1 MCCTCGTAESDL
13 DSCGRSSA
21 YKVSPTTGKGAGLTD
36 VDGLCGRS
44 CSGVETVDSV
54 GVYEFD
60 TESESVVA
68 THLLA
73 EGIGGEP
80 YASHDGSKSPNV
92 QGKNSTA
99 VLFGIF
105 SPRQIYSE
113 YIVLL
118 GKNGGSTVR
127 VLEVG
132 YRSVVRCCYFLS
144 VFLTYHLGSFIPHVI
159 CKLVRHYFPNRST
172 ERPASQA
179 CHPLWSLISS
189 WTSREIAI
197 DTIILALP
205 AISPLLKYSARL
217 TWHSLQVRHSN
228 RSSILPPRAV
238 ARALTTSL
246 AKGTSHTIAIVD
258 FDNFN
263 VRHVTLTEADFENTA
278 PHGRY
283 RGVEWAVGTPYGEYP
298 FASVLR

>member
-1 MCCTCGTAESDL
+1 MSTDCAAEAVLALRPSTAWGCT
-13 DSCGRSSA
+13 
-21 YKVSPTTGKGAGLTD
+21 
-36 VDGLCGRS
+36 
-44 CSGVETVDSV
+44 
-54 GVYEFD
+54 
-60 TESESVVA
+60 
-68 THLLA
+68 
-73 EGIGGEP
+73 
-80 YASHDGSKSPNV
+80 
-92 QGKNSTA
+92 NSTPNPSQLWPHTYWRKGSA
-99 VLFGIF
+99 ASRTHHTTEVSLQTSKGRFQLPFSLVLF

>member
-144 VFLTYHLGSFIPHVI
+144 VFLTYHLGSFIPHVQTRASLFAKPI
-159 CKLVRHYFPNRST
+159 HGKAGEPGLPSTLVADIELDF
-172 ERPASQA
+172 
-179 CHPLWSLISS
+179 
-189 WTSREIAI
+189 SR
-197 DTIILALP
+197 DSDRYDNL
-205 AISPLLKYSARL
+205 S
-217 TWHSLQVRHSN
+217 
-228 RSSILPPRAV
+228 V
-238 ARALTTSL
+238 ARDFAFVEILGKTYLAFPSGEAFEQKQHPTTSSRS
-246 AKGTSHTIAIVD
+246 ACTYNFPRQRD
-258 FDNFN
+258 FSYD
-263 VRHVTLTEADFENTA
+263 RH
-278 PHGRY
+278 R
-283 RGVEWAVGTPYGEYP
+283 
-298 FASVLR
+298 